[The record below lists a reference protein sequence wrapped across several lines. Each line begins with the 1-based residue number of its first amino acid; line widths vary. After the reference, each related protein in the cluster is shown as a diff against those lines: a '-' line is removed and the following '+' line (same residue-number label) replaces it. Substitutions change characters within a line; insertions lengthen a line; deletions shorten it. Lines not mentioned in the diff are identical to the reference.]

1 MTCILSLSNQRFM
14 LPNIR
19 IINPKYRA
27 ARTRK
32 SASPSS
38 YLLRRAV
45 SCASHLFLAFIP
57 CPFQLNLIL
66 FLSALAVEYEEL
78 VEALFLGG
86 ESRVDSVRDIVISSS
101 IGQAQQSHRHQIHLR
116 QSARSKALL
125 FFLHFTRLD
134 PVYVVVHD

>member
-1 MTCILSLSNQRFM
+1 MTCIRSLSNQRFM

-66 FLSALAVEYEEL
+66 FLSALTVEYEEL

-101 IGQAQQSHRHQIHLR
+101 IGQAQQSHIGTRSTFDSLQG
-116 QSARSKALL
+116 ARP
-125 FFLHFTRLD
+125 FFSSYILPGLIR
-134 PVYVVVHD
+134 YM